1 MVATSSAEYYDTVS
15 KSPLLFYV
23 RNKRRMSASRSPVY
37 SKRKRRSRE
46 WGAKRNPPRSS
57 GNNLGHVYPYPTIG
71 PRNTRNSNVSSSRN
85 DVVSRLPQPQDPAD
99 AGITRFNVTSYDR
112 RPARCVTNRQCHMNA
127 LCHFKLTGVIGEVML
142 ASKVDASE
150 LSVRSRNLSA
160 NRRKEIHMS
169 AGRIRHLRRQLPR
182 EHLLRTDE

>member
-57 GNNLGHVYPYPTIG
+57 GNNLGHAYPYPTIG

-85 DVVSRLPQPQDPAD
+85 DVVSRLPQPQNPANT
-99 AGITRFNVTSYDR
+99 GITRFQLVDR
-112 RPARCVTNRQCHMNA
+112 FLDRTDSS
-127 LCHFKLTGVIGEVML
+127 L
-142 ASKVDASE
+142 ASTIDASITS
-150 LSVRSRNLSA
+150 LMTPVS
-160 NRRKEIHMS
+160 
-169 AGRIRHLRRQLPR
+169 
-182 EHLLRTDE
+182 